1 VGGLVWRERC
11 EIKGNVSSFLPIKN
25 YRFTYRVGEADL
37 VIDAWVFSC
46 EVSQEVLRPTY
57 FIDYPVSK
65 SARML
70 DFVDADFIDIEFT
83 KNFFNHIMKAG
94 AMNL

>member
-1 VGGLVWRERC
+1 MGGLVWRERC
-11 EIKGNVSSFLPIKN
+11 EIKGNVSSFLPVKN
-25 YRFTYRVGEADL
+25 YRFTYRMGEADL

-46 EVSQEVLRPTY
+46 EVSQEVLRLTY

-70 DFVDADFIDIEFT
+70 DFVDSDFVDIEFT
-83 KNFFNHIMKAG
+83 KNFFNHIMRAG
-94 AMNL
+94 AVNL